1 MVYNPIF
8 EEEIES
14 KKYLKTLKKDIKIR
28 AGKESMKNIIGR
40 VYNLLQ
46 KKPISSL
53 FQPIIDLVKTSKA
66 K

>member
-14 KKYLKTLKKDIKIR
+14 KKDLRILAKDIKKR
-28 AGKESMKNIIGR
+28 ARKDSMKNVINR

-46 KKPISSL
+46 KKPLSTI
-53 FQPIIDLVKTSKA
+53 FQPFMDLVKTSKT